1 MRGSP
6 SLSDASS
13 TTVGASAP
21 APTFALSL
29 VGREAGAL
37 SLLLLLLL
45 SNETLKYDTGELDR
59 PLSKPPLLT
68 RFVVIIA

>member
-37 SLLLLLLL
+37 LLLLLL

-68 RFVVIIA
+68 RVVVIIAQ